1 MKKIL
6 LSVIA
11 LFAAV
16 SMNAQTKVQ
25 AEDGAFDINQPDAQK
40 WGGTWYDFETEGTK
54 GNFDASTYDYV
65 WIKFSGNTG
74 KFRFGITYN
83 EWKSTEAWGET
94 FFDEVKYIEDA
105 EGIVFT
111 KLEKEKTY
119 EFGGPDKAASP
130 YAGDTWDKHIQNV
143 YTQDDGAPVN
153 VKVEG
158 IWFGTAAELKAVLGG
173 GGEQGGE
180 QGGEEPAATG
190 DFTVVSLNVD
200 NALGLDSENGSPL
213 AKDLALYDGEEGT
226 LSIGAD
232 DTYKPMDIA
241 AIVGGEPLKGGLQ
254 GGSNPKDA
262 DGGTPAT
269 TLLEPVSG
277 AFFKWVAKKDGFL
290 YIIHKSNASK
300 AYTVFEEGSALGYK
314 FAAQGDEATPLG
326 AVYQFEVEGEGEYN
340 YVSTPI
346 EWAQQEYLKEADPE
360 FYASNWEDVEKDGV
374 TTSTWKKIQNAEAKD
389 IQGLGVIV
397 FPVYAESEYVFNAN
411 GSKMMLAGFAF
422 SANDDLTIATEDGV
436 EIYKGGG
443 ATAIQGA
450 KVVTVAGNSAIYNL
464 AGQKVNASYKGI
476 VIKDGKKYIQK

>member
-25 AEDGAFDINQPDAQK
+25 AEDGALDINQPDAQK

-158 IWFGTAAELKAVLGG
+158 IWFGTKDELKAALGG
-173 GGEQGGE
+173 GGSEGGE
-180 QGGEEPAATG
+180 EGGSEGGEEGGEEPVAGDWGAVIFNGDCEGEDAGCLLSKDGNDTGNFKWNVKEGAGVDGSNCATVYATG
-190 DFTVVSLNVD
+190 
-200 NALGLDSENGSPL
+200 AAENEWDAQFFIY
-213 AKDLALYDGEEGT
+213 AKDYVFKAGDKFKFSMMIKADKEAESSAQAHVAPGSYLHWTIIGGPVKFTTEWAEYKFEGEVPAE
-226 LSIGAD
+226 
-232 DTYKPMDIA
+232 
-241 AIVGGEPLKGGLQ
+241 
-254 GGSNPKDA
+254 A
-262 DGGTPAT
+262 DGMQTIAFNLNQDK
-269 TLLEPVSG
+269 TLENNYYFDNIS
-277 AFFKWVAKKDGFL
+277 W
-290 YIIHKSNASK
+290 
-300 AYTVFEEGSALGYK
+300 
-314 FAAQGDEATPLG
+314 
-326 AVYQFEVEGEGEYN
+326 EVEGA
-340 YVSTPI
+340 P
-346 EWAQQEYLKEADPE
+346 
-360 FYASNWEDVEKDGV
+360 
-374 TTSTWKKIQNAEAKD
+374 
-389 IQGLGVIV
+389 
-397 FPVYAESEYVFNAN
+397 
-411 GSKMMLAGFAF
+411 
-422 SANDDLTIATEDGV
+422 
-436 EIYKGGG
+436 
-443 ATAIQGA
+443 TAIQKVQVVKAENGA
-450 KVVTVAGNSAIYNL
+450 RYNL
-464 AGQKVNASYKGI
+464 AGQKVDAAYKGI
-476 VIKDGKKYIQK
+476 VIQNGKKFIQK